1 MKELSDQQRV
11 LIAFALM
18 LLILFVWGKFFKPPA
33 PPPTAQKPGE
43 SQSVPASGTT
53 GANQSAAS
61 AAAATPSVEATIP
74 VPAGGLQAADE
85 QITIIESSL
94 YRVELTNRG
103 GVVRSW
109 KLKKY
114 LNDEKPP
121 KSLELVNIPAAQQ
134 FGAWPFSFALEDSA
148 AELKANTS
156 LYQVEAP
163 AHAGDAVQAPAEI
176 NLHWSDGHLDFVK
189 RIKFDESYIVELSA
203 TASINGNLLPS
214 AIAWRGGF
222 GDVGVVQQSQ
232 GVGVFYS
239 ENGKLNVLPLK
250 KLGTPDHQEI
260 RASQPGNFAY
270 VGIEDQFFTAA
281 FLPNSGALNL
291 WHWVQQ
297 HEFDDNGKPGQEPE
311 AEMAAGSAIPQALNM
326 RAYVGPKDIHI
337 LATVRPPLDDLV
349 QLGWLGIIAKPLLE
363 ILQWTHKYI
372 PDWGWA
378 IVVLTLVINMLL
390 FPLKVKNWRSMKN
403 MQRVGPEVK
412 TIQDRYKKYS
422 FNDPRKRKMNEEIMA
437 IYGREGINPLGSC
450 LPMLVQMPFLFAFY
464 RMLSGTIEL
473 RHAPW
478 GGSWIHDLSVHDP
491 YYILPIVMTATMFVM
506 QKMTPMPA
514 TDQAQ
519 QKMMQY
525 MPLFFGFIFFR
536 LSAGLN
542 LYYFATNLVGIV
554 QQYYLVKTDPLKN
567 GKSPPNNNKK

>member
-1 MKELSDQQRV
+1 MKEPSDQQRV

-18 LLILFVWGKFFKPPA
+18 LLILFGWSKFFKPA
-33 PPPTAQKPGE
+33 PPPPAPKQAQ
-43 SQSVPASGTT
+43 SQSAPAATAT
-53 GANQSAAS
+53 GANPSAAIPTS
-61 AAAATPSVEATIP
+61 VTPAVETTIP
-74 VPAGGLQAADE
+74 VPPGGLQAGEE

-121 KSLELVNIPAAQQ
+121 QPLELVDIPAAQQ
-134 FGAWPFSFALEDSA
+134 FGAWPLSFALEDSA

-156 LYQVEAP
+156 LYQLDAP
-163 AHAGDAVQAPAEI
+163 AHTGDTIHAPAEI

-189 RIKFDESYIVELSA
+189 HLKFDDSYILQISA
-203 TASINGNLLPS
+203 TASINGNLLPA
-214 AIAWRGGF
+214 AIGWRGGF
-222 GDVGVVQQSQ
+222 GDIGVAQQSQ
-232 GVGVFYS
+232 GVGVFYN
-239 ENGKLNVLPLK
+239 ENGKLNILPLK

-281 FLPNSGALNL
+281 FIPNSGTLNL

-311 AEMAAGSAIPQALNM
+311 VEMAAGSAVPQALNM
-326 RAYVGPKDIHI
+326 RAYVGPKDIHT

-412 TIQDRYKKYS
+412 IIQDRYKKYS

-437 IYGREGINPLGSC
+437 IYNREGINPLGSC

-491 YYILPIVMTATMFVM
+491 YYILPIVMTVTMFVM

-554 QQYYLVKTDPLKN
+554 QQYYLVKTDPLTKA
-567 GKSPPNNNKK
+567 KSPPNNNKK

>member
-18 LLILFVWGKFFKPPA
+18 LIILFGWSKLYKPPA
-33 PPPTAQKPGE
+33 PPPGTAQKPAQISTATLATGTAT
-43 SQSVPASGTT
+43 PA
-53 GANQSAAS
+53 APE
-61 AAAATPSVEATIP
+61 AAAPAVESIVAA
-74 VPAGGLQAADE
+74 PAGAIQASEE
-85 QITIIESSL
+85 QPIVIESSL
-94 YRVELTNRG
+94 YRVEMSNRG

-121 KSLELVNIPAAQQ
+121 QPLELVNISAAQQ
-134 FGAWPFSFALEDSA
+134 IGAWPLSFSLDDSA

-156 LYQVEAP
+156 LYEVSTSS
-163 AHAGDAVQAPAEI
+163 HAGDTLKAPAEI
-176 NLHWSDGHLDFVK
+176 TLHWSDGHLDFVK
-189 RIKFDESYIVELSA
+189 RLKFEESYIVDLSA
-203 TASINGNLLPS
+203 TASVDGHLLPA
-214 AIAWRGGF
+214 AIGWRGGF
-222 GDVGVVQQSQ
+222 GDVAVEKQSQ
-232 GVGVFYS
+232 GVGVFYN
-239 ENGKLNVLPLK
+239 ENGKLNVLQLK

-260 RASQPGNFAY
+260 RFEQPGNYAY
-270 VGIEDQFFTAA
+270 AGIEDQFFTAA
-281 FLPNSGALNL
+281 FLPNNGTLSL
-291 WHWVQQ
+291 WHWVEQ
-297 HEFDDNGKPGQEPE
+297 HEFDDNGKPGNEPE

-326 RAYVGPKDIHI
+326 RMFVGPKDIHI
-337 LATVRPPLDDLV
+337 LAQVRPPLDDLV
-349 QLGWLGIIAKPLLE
+349 QFGWYGLIAKPLLE
-363 ILQWTHKYI
+363 VLQWTHKYI
-372 PDWGWA
+372 PNWGWA
-378 IVVLTLVINMLL
+378 IVVLTIVINMLL

-412 TIQDRYKKYS
+412 VIQDRYKKYS

-437 IYGREGINPLGSC
+437 IYNREGINPLGSC
-450 LPMLVQMPFLFAFY
+450 LPMLVQLPFLFAFY

-478 GGSWIHDLSVHDP
+478 FGWIHDLSAHDP
-491 YYILPIVMTATMFVM
+491 YYILPIVMTITMFVM

-519 QKMMQY
+519 QKMMTY

-554 QQYYLVKTDPLKN
+554 QQYYLVKTDPLNAKA
-567 GKSPPNNNKK
+567 PANNKRK

>member
-33 PPPTAQKPGE
+33 PPPSTAPKPGQT
-43 SQSVPASGTT
+43 STTMPAPGT
-53 GANQSAAS
+53 NEAAP
-61 AAAATPSVEATIP
+61 ATAAATPAVETMVP
-74 VPAGGLQAADE
+74 LPAGAIQASEE
-85 QITIIESSL
+85 QPIVIESSL
-94 YRVELTNRG
+94 YRVEMTNRG

-121 KSLELVNIPAAQQ
+121 KPLELVNVPAAQQ
-134 FGAWPFSFALEDSA
+134 IGAWPLSFSLDDSA

-156 LYQVEAP
+156 LYEVSTSS
-163 AHAGDAVQAPAEI
+163 HAGDTLKAPAEI
-176 NLHWSDGHLDFVK
+176 TLHWSDGHLDFVK
-189 RIKFDESYIVELSA
+189 HLKFDESYIVDLSA
-203 TASINGNLLPS
+203 TASVDGHLLPA

-222 GDVGVVQQSQ
+222 GDIGVEKQSQ
-232 GVGVFYS
+232 GVGVFYN
-239 ENGKLNVLPLK
+239 ENGKLNVLQLK

-260 RASQPGNFAY
+260 RAQQPGSFAY
-270 VGIEDQFFTAA
+270 AGIEDQFFTAA
-281 FLPNSGALNL
+281 FLPNNGTLNL
-291 WHWVQQ
+291 WHSVQQ
-297 HEFDDNGKPGQEPE
+297 HDFDDNGKPGQEPE
-311 AEMAAGSAIPQALNM
+311 AQMAAGSAIPQPLNM
-326 RAYVGPKDIHI
+326 RMFVGPKDIHI

-349 QLGWLGIIAKPLLE
+349 QLGWFGIIAKPLLE
-363 ILQWTHKYI
+363 VLQWTHKYI
-372 PDWGWA
+372 ADWGWA

-403 MQRVGPEVK
+403 MQRVAPEVK

-437 IYGREGINPLGSC
+437 IYNREGINPLGSC

-478 GGSWIHDLSVHDP
+478 GGTWIHDLSAHDP
-491 YYILPIVMTATMFVM
+491 YYLLPIVMTITMFVM

-519 QKMMQY
+519 QKMMTY

-554 QQYYLVKTDPLKN
+554 QQYYLVKTDPLNAKA
-567 GKSPPNNNKK
+567 PANNKRK

>member
-18 LLILFVWGKFFKPPA
+18 LLILFVWGKFFKPT
-33 PPPTAQKPGE
+33 PPPPSAAQKSGQVSTETPA
-43 SQSVPASGTT
+43 QST
-53 GANQSAAS
+53 NQ
-61 AAAATPSVEATIP
+61 AAATTTPSVETILP
-74 VPAGGLQAADE
+74 PPAGAIQASEE
-85 QITIIESSL
+85 QIIVIESPL
-94 YRVELTNRG
+94 YRVQITNRG
-103 GVVRSW
+103 GLAQSW

-114 LNDEKPP
+114 LNDDKPP
-121 KSLELVNIPAAQQ
+121 QPLELVNIPASRQI
-134 FGAWPFSFALEDSA
+134 GAWPLSFALEDSA
-148 AELKANTS
+148 AELKANTV
-156 LYQVEAP
+156 LYKVETLP
-163 AHAGDAVQAPAEI
+163 SSGDTLQAPAEI
-176 NLHWSDGHLDFVK
+176 TLHWSDGHLDFVK
-189 RIKFDESYIVELSA
+189 HLKFDESYIVNLEA
-203 TASINGNLLPS
+203 TASVDGRLLPA
-214 AIAWRGGF
+214 AIGWRGGF
-222 GDVGVVQQSQ
+222 GDVAVEKQSQ

-239 ENGKLNVLPLK
+239 ENGKLNVLALK

-260 RASQPGNFAY
+260 RYEQPGNYGY
-270 VGIEDQFFTAA
+270 VGLEDQFFTAA
-281 FLPNSGALNL
+281 FLPNNGNLNL

-297 HEFDDNGKPGQEPE
+297 HDFDDNGKPGNEPE

-326 RAYVGPKDIHI
+326 RMFVGPKDIHI
-337 LATVRPPLDDLV
+337 LAQVRPPLDDLV
-349 QLGWLGIIAKPLLE
+349 QLGWFGIIAKPLLE

-372 PDWGWA
+372 PNWGWA
-378 IVVLTLVINMLL
+378 IVALTIVINMLL

-412 TIQDRYKKYS
+412 VIQDRYKKYS

-437 IYGREGINPLGSC
+437 IYNREGINPLGSC

-478 GGSWIHDLSVHDP
+478 FGWIHDLSAHDP
-491 YYILPIVMTATMFVM
+491 YYILPIVMTITMFVM

-514 TDQAQ
+514 TDASQ

-542 LYYFATNLVGIV
+542 LYYFATNLVGIG
-554 QQYYLVKTDPLKN
+554 QQYYLVKTDPLNTK
-567 GKSPPNNNKK
+567 PANNNRK

>member
-1 MKELSDQQRV
+1 MKELSDQQRI

-33 PPPTAQKPGE
+33 PPPNSAQK
-43 SQSVPASGTT
+43 T
-53 GANQSAAS
+53 GQTSTAAPEANQAAI
-61 AAAATPSVEATIP
+61 ANAPPAIETMLAP
-74 VPAGGLQAADE
+74 PAGAIQASEE
-85 QITIIESSL
+85 QITVIESPL
-94 YRVELTNRG
+94 YRVQITNRG
-103 GVVRSW
+103 GLVQSW

-114 LNDEKPP
+114 LNDDKPP
-121 KSLELVNIPAAQQ
+121 QPLELVNIPAARQI
-134 FGAWPFSFALEDSA
+134 GAWPLSFSLEDSA
-148 AELKANTS
+148 AELKANTA
-156 LYQVEAP
+156 LYQVETQP
-163 AHAGDAVQAPAEI
+163 QAGDTLQAPAEI
-176 NLHWSDGHLDFVK
+176 TLHWSDGHLDFVK
-189 RIKFDESYIVELSA
+189 HLKFDESYIVGLEA
-203 TASINGNLLPS
+203 TASVDGHLLPA
-214 AIAWRGGF
+214 AIGWRGGF
-222 GDVGVVQQSQ
+222 GDVAVEKQSQ
-232 GVGVFYS
+232 GVGVFYN
-239 ENGKLNVLPLK
+239 ENGKLNVLQLK

-260 RASQPGNFAY
+260 RFEQPGNYAY
-270 VGIEDQFFTAA
+270 AGIEDQFFAA
-281 FLPNSGALNL
+281 VFLPNNGTLNL

-297 HEFDDNGKPGQEPE
+297 HDFDDNGKPGNEPE

-326 RAYVGPKDIHI
+326 RMFVGPKDIHI
-337 LATVRPPLDDLV
+337 LGQVRPPLDDLV
-349 QLGWLGIIAKPLLE
+349 QFGWYGIIAKPLLE

-372 PDWGWA
+372 PNWGWA
-378 IVVLTLVINMLL
+378 IVVLTIVINMLL

-437 IYGREGINPLGSC
+437 IYNREGINPLGSC
-450 LPMLVQMPFLFAFY
+450 LPMLVQLPFLFAFY

-478 GGSWIHDLSVHDP
+478 FGWIHDLSAHDP
-491 YYILPIVMTATMFVM
+491 YYILPIVMTITMFVM

-514 TDQAQ
+514 TDASQ

-554 QQYYLVKTDPLKN
+554 QQYYLVKTDPLNVK
-567 GKSPPNNNKK
+567 PANNNRK

>member
-18 LLILFVWGKFFKPPA
+18 LLILFVWGKFFKPT
-33 PPPTAQKPGE
+33 PPPPSTAQKSAQVSTE
-43 SQSVPASGTT
+43 TPAQTT
-53 GANQSAAS
+53 NQ
-61 AAAATPSVEATIP
+61 AAATAAPSIETILP
-74 VPAGGLQAADE
+74 PPAGAIQAADE
-85 QITIIESSL
+85 QITVIESPL
-94 YRVELTNRG
+94 YRVQITNRG
-103 GVVRSW
+103 GLVQSW

-114 LNDEKPP
+114 LNDDKPP
-121 KSLELVNIPAAQQ
+121 QALELVNIPASREI
-134 FGAWPFSFALEDSA
+134 GAWPLSFALEDSA
-148 AELKANTS
+148 AELKANTA
-156 LYQVEAP
+156 LYQVETKP
-163 AHAGDAVQAPAEI
+163 QAGDTLQAPAEI
-176 NLHWSDGHLDFVK
+176 SLHWSDGHLDFVK
-189 RIKFDESYIVELSA
+189 HLKFDESYIVNVEA
-203 TASINGNLLPS
+203 TASVDGHLLPA
-214 AIAWRGGF
+214 AIGWRGGF
-222 GDVGVVQQSQ
+222 GDVAVEKQSQ

-239 ENGKLNVLPLK
+239 ENGKLNVLQLK

-260 RASQPGNFAY
+260 RYEQPGNYAY
-270 VGIEDQFFTAA
+270 VGLEDQFFTAA
-281 FLPNSGALNL
+281 FLPNSGNLNL

-297 HEFDDNGKPGQEPE
+297 HDFDDNGKPGQEPE

-326 RAYVGPKDIHI
+326 RMFVGPKDIHI
-337 LATVRPPLDDLV
+337 LAQVRPPLDDLV
-349 QLGWLGIIAKPLLE
+349 QLGWYGVIAKPLLE

-372 PDWGWA
+372 PNWGWA

-412 TIQDRYKKYS
+412 IIQDRYKKYS

-437 IYGREGINPLGSC
+437 IYNREGINPLGSC
-450 LPMLVQMPFLFAFY
+450 LPMLVQLPFLFAFY

-478 GGSWIHDLSVHDP
+478 IGWIHDLSAHDP
-491 YYILPIVMTATMFVM
+491 YYILPIVMTITMFVM

-514 TDQAQ
+514 TDAAQ

-542 LYYFATNLVGIV
+542 LYYFTTNLVGIG
-554 QQYYLVKTDPLKN
+554 QQYYLVKTDPMKT
-567 GKSPPNNNKK
+567 KPANNNKK